1 MASVGGSGL
10 GAVEFD
16 VDEDGVQEIIC
27 PGGLPMYWTIYDK
40 KPREEG
46 AFLYT
51 LNSMECGVTNIH
63 FDPTKGGFVVA
74 DSQEN
79 VIVRYALQGDEMVRL
94 PMTDFTALDYS
105 DVAGTKLTFDLDYFY
120 DSVDPDTVLYT
131 ESGVRV
137 TPRQQAYLA
146 LQELYD
152 LTGLKTEESYCAVSG
167 IGSVCFSLLPD
178 GLNERCFYSVS
189 LPESYGG
196 LGIPSLY
203 LVWRELGGG
212 VVASE
217 AVRDEG
223 IGGTADPAPHGPGRC
238 TVLVLRPSPDFAL
251 RRGSLHEL
259 WRPVAYEWRLLC
271 WRIAGYRVW
280 PGFGESS
287 WSIFQRRDQ
296 PLAASFMIYGI
307 A

>member
-1 MASVGGSGL
+1 
-10 GAVEFD
+10 
-16 VDEDGVQEIIC
+16 
-27 PGGLPMYWTIYDK
+27 MYWTIYDK

-63 FDPTKGGFVVA
+63 FDPAKGGFVVA

-203 LVWRELGGG
+203 LVWRELGGR
-212 VVASE
+212 S
-217 AVRDEG
+217 
-223 IGGTADPAPHGPGRC
+223 GR
-238 TVLVLRPSPDFAL
+238 L
-251 RRGSLHEL
+251 
-259 WRPVAYEWRLLC
+259 
-271 WRIAGYRVW
+271 
-280 PGFGESS
+280 
-287 WSIFQRRDQ
+287 
-296 PLAASFMIYGI
+296 
-307 A
+307 